1 MLFDQ
6 SVSGFYPFLGYRFG
20 GSAADQ
26 EEEDEVPVNTIIID
40 NATGQPHITTVSSAA
55 SSSTSRKHS
64 NTVLSNNDTPPNRH
78 LSTTILEIPDLHQ
91 VIPVSVNQLND
102 LAITT
107 ACAAAAAS
115 VNSLVNSF
123 QLKPASRPSSTTTD
137 KLISTSSN
145 NDQTNPVSSDSE
157 IRRRSLPNSFNDHV
171 ISTNQLKQYVKS
183 MLNGVIPTSRETGAA
198 NGTTA
203 ITNNAPAHVPYAV
216 LPQTATNARE
226 KRVRQQ
232 SACLHSP
239 DKDFSADEIDGRVI
253 RAPPTQ
259 NVPHTPHA
267 SIVSTLTQGAA
278 ISLAS
283 AIGNIATAVVATN
296 GTTGHLV
303 EDDDLSDAE
312 LSTDDGQNDS
322 DTDDDDNEDDDD
334 DDGKGAGGGERCF
347 VGAPQVV
354 HLAPPTQA
362 PTTPALFTHCQYAY
376 IGAGRWQV
384 YVQMWF
390 VEERLKREAY
400 LQVLENEWHDYDRI
414 ADLFEGSKCLSSN
427 DRIILV
433 RLLAM
438 ARHNVPLVEGELVFP
453 CLSSESNGGIYTQE
467 LYSKLVTLH
476 LHQQAQ
482 EIMAQAGQQFDN
494 HGATPS
500 ITHGAVEHPSSSI
513 ATNGLTS
520 LGQSTVLTSTA
531 PILPLTLDAA
541 AVPTLLP
548 SGAMTAASDP
558 CHTSVSPSR
567 HAPDSCPHE
576 LEAAEAVI
584 TLGGKSQIFTKTTD
598 GEGYPINARLIQV
611 NGDSSSNMVMPP
623 QAPSLV
629 VPSATTTTCMGIP
642 TGMIST
648 EPSGVASPPVQTA
661 APTNLFKS
669 TTATNATNSVS
680 VASEHSTAA
689 STTGDNTGARAVE
702 MLDVGRLAP
711 ENAMCA
717 LCDRHDY
724 LHRTD
729 LPNYLTSPCYH
740 CRESFARE
748 AKITPED
755 LFDLHLQHNVPWP
768 AFLQARFNI
777 PPDGR
782 SMENLI
788 AYDCRWRCRE
798 PCTCLPDIFLPPCVE
813 FPWLYARI
821 PVAAAVDTTTPVSHD
836 SAEKVPPSFNPVTEQ
851 APSPS
856 LQHPPLEGDYSAG
869 HSSSASNNPPPSLPA
884 ATANNANTGIKSTPT
899 DAAEATYFRKMNN
912 RYAVVSVRLIC
923 GFMPAQTSSVDTTF
937 RCFSNTELKTP
948 NCSFAVKSKRN
959 TDRRYAYLYISKRQF
974 GTIIPVGETTDAF
987 SGHHATAPGQSQH
1000 SKTSTLSTETTS
1012 STSKHQHSHSMPLP
1026 CAPHHARGA
1035 LGPPQCCDPIGWPIA
1050 FPRELLLPSQHS
1062 HNSLPLEPEQSPAQS
1077 HPQSAV
1083 VEALNL

>member
-1 MLFDQ
+1 N
-6 SVSGFYPFLGYRFG
+6 GFYPFLGYRFG

-26 EEEDEVPVNTIIID
+26 EEEDEVPVNTIVID
-40 NATGQPHITTVSSAA
+40 NATGQPHITAVSSAA

-64 NTVLSNNDTPPNRH
+64 NTVLSNNGTPPNRH

-123 QLKPASRPSSTTTD
+123 QLKPASRLPSTTTD

-145 NDQTNPVSSDSE
+145 NDQTNSVSSDSE
-157 IRRRSLPNSFNDHV
+157 MRRRSLPNSFNDRV
-171 ISTNQLKQYVKS
+171 ISTNQLKQYLKS
-183 MLNGVIPTSRETGAA
+183 MLNGVIPTSREIGAA

-203 ITNNAPAHVPYAV
+203 TTNNPPSELTHVPYVV

-232 SACLHSP
+232 SACLHPP
-239 DKDFSADEIDGRVI
+239 DKDFSGNSGVPKLPTFQGRVI
-253 RAPPTQ
+253 RAPPSQ

-296 GTTGHLV
+296 GTTGHLA

-322 DTDDDDNEDDDD
+322 DTDDDENEDDD

-438 ARHNVPLVEGELVFP
+438 ARHNVPLIEGELVFP

-482 EIMAQAGQQFDN
+482 EIMAQAGQQFDT
-494 HGATPS
+494 HGAIPS
-500 ITHGAVEHPSSSI
+500 IKHGAVEHPSSSI

-531 PILPLTLDAA
+531 PVLPLTLDAA

-558 CHTSVSPSR
+558 CHTSVSHSR
-567 HAPDSCPHE
+567 HALDSCPHE
-576 LEAAEAVI
+576 LE
-584 TLGGKSQIFTKTTD
+584 D
-598 GEGYPINARLIQV
+598 PINARLIQV
-611 NGDSSSNMVMPP
+611 NGDSSSNMIMLP
-623 QAPSLV
+623 QAPSSV
-629 VPSATTTTCMGIP
+629 VPPATTTTCMGVP

-648 EPSGVASPPVQTA
+648 ETSGVASPPVQTV

-680 VASEHSTAA
+680 VASEHSTAP
-689 STTGDNTGARAVE
+689 STTGCNTGSRTVE

-798 PCTCLPDIFLPPCVE
+798 PCTCLPDISLPPCVE
-813 FPWLYARI
+813 FPWLYAKI
-821 PVAAAVDTTTPVSHD
+821 PVAGAVDASYD
-836 SAEKVPPSFNPVTEQ
+836 SAENVPPSTNPGTEQ
-851 APSPS
+851 APTPS
-856 LQHPPLEGDYSAG
+856 LQHPPLESDYSAG
-869 HSSSASNNPPPSLPA
+869 HSSTSNNPPPSLPTVTA
-884 ATANNANTGIKSTPT
+884 ATANNANTEIKSTPT
-899 DAAEATYFRKMNN
+899 DA
-912 RYAVVSVRLIC
+912 
-923 GFMPAQTSSVDTTF
+923 
-937 RCFSNTELKTP
+937 
-948 NCSFAVKSKRN
+948 
-959 TDRRYAYLYISKRQF
+959 
-974 GTIIPVGETTDAF
+974 DAS
-987 SGHHATAPGQSQH
+987 SGHHVTAPSQSQN

-1012 STSKHQHSHSMPLP
+1012 STTKHQHSHSMPLP

-1035 LGPPQCCDPIGWPIA
+1035 LGPPQCCDPIGWPVA
-1050 FPRELLLPSQHS
+1050 SPRELSFPSQHS
-1062 HNSLPLEPEQSPAQS
+1062 HNPLPLEQEQSPAQS
-1077 HPQSAV
+1077 HPQSTI
-1083 VEALNL
+1083 VEAQNL